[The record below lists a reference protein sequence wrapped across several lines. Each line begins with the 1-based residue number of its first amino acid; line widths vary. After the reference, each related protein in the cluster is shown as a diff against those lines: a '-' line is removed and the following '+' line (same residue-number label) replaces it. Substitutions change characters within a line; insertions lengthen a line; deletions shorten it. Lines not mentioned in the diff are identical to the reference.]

1 MDGMNTNF
9 LFGIKTM
16 GAVCSY
22 CSPNT
27 RLPTCA
33 RVDGNIKNGKKK
45 FMGYGSMN
53 SMNKRTNTLKTNNYE

>member
-9 LFGIKTM
+9 LFGIKRM

-33 RVDGNIKNGKKK
+33 RGWKYKKRKKEIYGVWKYEQYEQVNKHFKNK
-45 FMGYGSMN
+45 
-53 SMNKRTNTLKTNNYE
+53 

>member
-9 LFGIKTM
+9 LFGFKKM

-45 FMGYGSMN
+45 FTEYGDMN
-53 SMNKRTNTLKTNNYE
+53 SMNK

>member
-9 LFGIKTM
+9 LFGIKRM
-16 GAVCSY
+16 GKVCSC

-33 RVDGNIKNGKKK
+33 RVDGNIKNGKRNLWG
-45 FMGYGSMN
+45 M
-53 SMNKRTNTLKTNNYE
+53 EI

>member
-33 RVDGNIKNGKKK
+33 RVDGNIKNGKKEI
-45 FMGYGSMN
+45 YGVWKYEQYEQV
-53 SMNKRTNTLKTNNYE
+53 NKHFKNK

>member
-1 MDGMNTNF
+1 MEARQLISILTLNRA
-9 LFGIKTM
+9 FGIKMM

-45 FMGYGSMN
+45 FTGYGDMN
-53 SMNKRTNTLKTNNYE
+53 SMSK